1 MATDFKPAF
10 NGSEGTY
17 AADLLIG
24 GDHPIRTLGITIA
37 SGQNLTRGALLGKV
51 TATGKYILSLSAA
64 VDGSQ
69 TPVGILG
76 EDVNATSGDQVSFEY
91 VAGDF
96 NSNKMTFGTGHTAAS
111 VREALHARSIYLH
124 DAIPA

>member
-1 MATDFKPAF
+1 MAIDFKPAF
-10 NGSEGTY
+10 TSEGTF
-17 AADLLIG
+17 APDLLIG
-24 GDHPIRTLGITIA
+24 GDHPIRTIGVTIL
-37 SGQNLTRGALLGKV
+37 SGQNLLRGALLGKI
-51 TATGKYILSLSAA
+51 TASGKYILSLSAA

-76 EDVNATSGDQVSFEY
+76 EDVNATAGDAVSFEY

-96 NSNKMTFGTGHTAAS
+96 NSRKVIFGTGHTIAS

-124 DAIPA
+124 DAVPA

>member
-10 NGSEGTY
+10 NGNEGTY
-17 AADLLIG
+17 SADLLIG

-37 SGQNLTRGALLGKV
+37 SGQNLLRGALLGKV

-64 VDGSQ
+64 SDGSQ

-76 EDVNATSGDQVSFEY
+76 EDVNATAGDVVSFEY